1 MPEKVIHGGRLIPGV
16 AEVEV
21 PSWVEFD
28 SAIFELKQRLDLIRQ
43 EFASSN
49 ENKQALWDAVNQL
62 KRDPAGDIY
71 SEFRALRDAAF
82 SAQTQINGPQPN
94 GEWTIWQYIGNH
106 GERLDAIDKK
116 FRELPDMVK
125 ETLRDG
131 LLSQLQP
138 LLDSAKAN
146 IDSLLNDNS
155 NLKNTTSALSDAMR
169 KHGEHLDTLEKQMR
183 ELPDKAREVLL
194 GSILAELQPR
204 LDSANADI
212 ASLRNAD
219 DEREKAIDS
228 LRTEIS
234 SCQANLKQEV
244 ASSHEAS
251 DKLEEE
257 INSLR
262 AGLSTCQR
270 GLKQELAS
278 SQEAISNLKKENAS
292 LREKLSA
299 CQSDLDALLHPPKK
313 QGFFQRQ
320 YFRMVKFFRRK
331 APSDTTTPP
340 PQGSQPCP

>member
-125 ETLRDG
+125 ETLRDV

-251 DKLEEE
+251 DKLEE
-257 INSLR
+257 
-262 AGLSTCQR
+262 AKG
-270 GLKQELAS
+270 G
-278 SQEAISNLKKENAS
+278 
-292 LREKLSA
+292 
-299 CQSDLDALLHPPKK
+299 
-313 QGFFQRQ
+313 
-320 YFRMVKFFRRK
+320 
-331 APSDTTTPP
+331 
-340 PQGSQPCP
+340 